1 MAEFLDCLQ
10 PDSKPVRATNF
21 KPAKW
26 SSGLKILWWNIAEAK
41 VKRFKLKV
49 PVSSRTQN
57 RLELQTIR
65 VKKEPEVLALKS
77 RPYPKWTQCA
87 VMNTKWA
94 LEGHQGDYRLM
105 PEYTWEK
112 SRFHLFLHKMWK
124 LPFTKKIDQKLFIY
138 VHCNAL
144 YIVHCT
150 AAAGRKS
157 LLLVSWENQ
166 ILV

>member
-1 MAEFLDCLQ
+1 MPWAKSCAE
-10 PDSKPVRATNF
+10 DSKYVCCMGGKSNIFGARGPGRKKNRSQGVRS
-21 KPAKW
+21 PD
-26 SSGLKILWWNIAEAK
+26 L
-41 VKRFKLKV
+41 
-49 PVSSRTQN
+49 
-57 RLELQTIR
+57 LQTIR
-65 VKKEPEVLALKS
+65 VKKEFEVLALKS

-144 YIVHCT
+144 YIVHCSWKEIT
-150 AAAGRKS
+150 LTGFLRKS
-157 LLLVSWENQ
+157 NTYRGFECPD
-166 ILV
+166 

>member
-49 PVSSRTQN
+49 PAYSRTQN
-57 RLELQTIR
+57 RLELQIIR
-65 VKKEPEVLALKS
+65 VKKETEVLALKS

-112 SRFHLFLHKMWK
+112 SRFIFIIISNVKTAFHQKCF
-124 LPFTKKIDQKLFIY
+124 DQKLFIY
-138 VHCNAL
+138 VHRNAL
-144 YIVHCT
+144 YSSSWKEIT
-150 AAAGRKS
+150 FTGFLRKS
-157 LLLVSWENQ
+157 NT
-166 ILV
+166 